1 MSLTPGTRLGPY
13 EVSALIG
20 EGGMGQVYRATDTNL
35 KRTVAIKVLPTTVV
49 SDAARVARF
58 QREAEVLARLNHP
71 NIAQVHGLEKSAG
84 MTALVMELIEGPT
97 LADRI
102 AQGPMPLDEALA
114 AAKQIAEA
122 LEAAHERGII
132 HRDLKPANIALAAN
146 DQVKVLDFGLAK
158 LVQPEGLTSS
168 DPSASPTITS
178 PAMTTGVGMI
188 LGTAAYMSP
197 ELARGRAV
205 DARTDI
211 WAFGCVLFEM
221 ITGRRPFDGETV
233 TDILGAIVHKEP
245 EWSLL
250 PGTLSDS
257 LRRVL
262 ERCLAKDPKQRLRNI
277 ADVGLE
283 IQDLLTRPQAAVN
296 RSGIATASLR
306 RARMTGREA
315 TAWAIVAALS
325 IVSAALGWMRPS
337 SNSPATPFRLS
348 MLHVEGGEVGVPVIS
363 PDGRR
368 VAYSARRVDGMP
380 MVWVRDLDRPT
391 PRPLAGTEGGN
402 RLFWSPDSKR
412 LGFVVGVVMKL
423 ISADGGPVQ
432 VVERGGAGGASWT
445 IGNDIIFSSING
457 QMRKVDVSGG
467 KAVAVTT
474 LQGPDWAHYW
484 PSMLPDGRRF
494 LFTAKH
500 WAGLAESGAQGIYLG
515 SLDNPSDIRQLLPD
529 LSNAVYAPPG
539 FVVFARDGQ
548 VMAAPFDPAGGRI
561 RGEPVPLAEAVAVDA
576 SLYLAGLSAA
586 ADGTLAIR
594 SPPAV
599 LVSSDAGAF
608 DGELTFI
615 RRDGSVSSRFGGVQ
629 KFIEAMAMS
638 PDGKAVATLVQDT
651 RTSGSELW
659 RVDVESGART
669 PLTSMR
675 TSGGYVGAPV
685 WSSDGTRVAFACQPP
700 GILDDVCIRDLASG
714 VVTTAIQSKAIWEQ
728 PVAWS
733 PDGQSMIVGFNESM
747 ASSRQELRVWSERTR
762 TLSPFVATGNDATFS
777 PDGRFVAFTS
787 PESGRAEVYVTTFP
801 ERRQT
806 WPITTEGGYVV
817 SWSADGKE
825 LLVATLTGHIVAYP
839 VTAGDTFS
847 AGAPQVLV
855 RNVGFDARYA
865 LATRDHSRLL
875 IRVPKDLDKDRG
887 EIRLLSGW
895 ANGLA
900 IQGAR

>member
-1 MSLTPGTRLGPY
+1 M
-13 EVSALIG
+13 G
-20 EGGMGQVYRATDTNL
+20 EVYRARDPQL
-35 KRTVAIKVLPTTVV
+35 KRDVAIKILPADITI
-49 SDAARVARF
+49 DADRLARF
-58 QREAEVLARLNHP
+58 QREAEVLASLNHT
-71 NIAQVHGLEKSAG
+71 NIAHVFGIAEAG
-84 MTALVMELIEGPT
+84 GVRGIVMELAEGGT
-97 LADRI
+97 LAHMLSG
-102 AQGPMPLDEALA
+102 GPLPLGEALG
-114 AAKQIAEA
+114 IARQVADA
-122 LEAAHERGII
+122 LEMAHDRGIV
-132 HRDLKPANIALAAN
+132 HRDLKPANIAVTH
-146 DQVKVLDFGLAK
+146 DGVVKVLDFGLAK
-158 LVQPEGLTSS
+158 ALNPVPDATANAATFS
-168 DPSASPTITS
+168 S
-178 PAMTTGVGMI
+178 PAMTRAGII

-197 ELARGRAV
+197 EQARGRAV

-250 PGTLSDS
+250 PGTLPDS
-257 LRRVL
+257 LRRLL

-296 RSGIATASLR
+296 RTGIATASLG

-315 TAWAIVAALS
+315 TAWAIVVALS
-325 IVSAALGWMRPS
+325 IVGAALGWMRPS
-337 SNSPATPFRLS
+337 SNGSATPFRLS

-412 LGFVVGVVMKL
+412 LGFVVGAVMKQ

-432 VVERGGAGGASWT
+432 VVERGVGGGASWA
-445 IGNDIIFSSING
+445 IGNDIIFANANG
-457 QMRKVDVSGG
+457 QMLKVDASGG
-467 KAVAVTT
+467 EAVAVTT
-474 LQGPDWAHYW
+474 LQGPDWGHYW

-515 SLDNPSDIRQLLPD
+515 SIDSPSDIRQLLPD
-529 LSNAVYAPPG
+529 LSSAVYAPPG

-548 VMAAPFDPAGGRI
+548 VMAAPFDLAGGRI
-561 RGEPVPLAEAVAVDA
+561 RGEPVPLAEAVAIDA
-576 SLYLAGLSAA
+576 SFYLAGLSAA

-594 SPPAV
+594 PPPAA
-599 LVSSDAGAF
+599 LASSATGAGAF

-629 KFIEAMAMS
+629 KFFEDMAMS

-659 RVDVESGART
+659 RIDVESGART

-714 VVTTAIQSKAIWEQ
+714 VVTTAIQSKAIWEH

-733 PDGQSMIVGFNESM
+733 PDGQSMIVAFNEFT
-747 ASSRQELRVWSERTR
+747 ASSREELRVWSERTK
-762 TLSPFVATGNDATFS
+762 TLSPFVATGNDAAFS

-787 PESGRAEVYVTTFP
+787 PESGRAEVYVTMFP

-825 LLVATLTGHIVAYP
+825 LLVATLTGHIVGYP

-875 IRVPKDLDKDRG
+875 IRVPKDVDKDRG

-900 IQGAR
+900 AQGAR

>member
-1 MSLTPGTRLGPY
+1 
-13 EVSALIG
+13 
-20 EGGMGQVYRATDTNL
+20 MGQVYRATDTNL
-35 KRTVAIKVLPTTVV
+35 KRTVAIKVLPTAVA

-114 AAKQIAEA
+114 AAKQIADA
-122 LEAAHERGII
+122 LEAAHERAII

-158 LVQPEGLTSS
+158 LVQPEGLTSD

-178 PAMTTGVGMI
+178 PAMTTGAGMI

-197 ELARGRAV
+197 EQARGRAV

-221 ITGRRPFDGETV
+221 ITGRRPFEGETV
-233 TDILGAIVHKEP
+233 TDVLGAIIHKEP

-250 PGTLSDS
+250 PGALPDS
-257 LRRVL
+257 LRRLL

-283 IQDLLTRPQAAVN
+283 IQDLLTRPQAAVT
-296 RSGIATASLR
+296 RSGIATGSLR

-315 TAWAIVAALS
+315 MAWAIVAALS

-337 SNSPATPFRLS
+337 SNSPAAPFRLS

-412 LGFVVGVVMKL
+412 LGFVVGEVMKH

-432 VVERGGAGGASWT
+432 VVVRGGAGGASWT
-445 IGNDIIFSSING
+445 IGNDIIFSLNG
-457 QMRKVDVSGG
+457 QMRKVAVSGG
-467 KAVAVTT
+467 EAVAVTT

-548 VMAAPFDPAGGRI
+548 VMAAPFDPVGGRI

-599 LVSSDAGAF
+599 LVSSDTGAF

-629 KFIEAMAMS
+629 KFTEGMAMS
-638 PDGKAVATLVQDT
+638 PDGKSVATLVQDT

-685 WSSDGTRVAFACQPP
+685 WSSDGTRLAFACQPP
-700 GILDDVCIRDLASG
+700 GVIDDVCIRDLASG
-714 VVTTAIQSKAIWEQ
+714 VVTTAIQSKAIWEH

-733 PDGQSMIVGFNESM
+733 PDGQSMIVAFDESS
-747 ASSRQELRVWSERTR
+747 ASSHQELRVWSERTR
-762 TLSPFVATGNDATFS
+762 TLSPFVAIGNDAAFS

-787 PESGRAEVYVTTFP
+787 PESGRAEVSVTTFP

-806 WPITTEGGYVV
+806 WPITNEGGYVV
-817 SWSADGKE
+817 SWSIDGKE

-839 VTAGDTFS
+839 VTTGGTFS

-855 RNVGFDARYA
+855 RNVGFDAKYA

-900 IQGAR
+900 TQGAR